1 MRAKLLVDARFDSV
15 ASPTAFRPR
24 PTLAC
29 RRSHR
34 GYYEELACFLVDN
47 QQLLSILLPN
57 KVKHSARSTELKSET
72 D

>member
-1 MRAKLLVDARFDSV
+1 
-15 ASPTAFRPR
+15 
-24 PTLAC
+24 
-29 RRSHR
+29 
-34 GYYEELACFLVDN
+34 VDN